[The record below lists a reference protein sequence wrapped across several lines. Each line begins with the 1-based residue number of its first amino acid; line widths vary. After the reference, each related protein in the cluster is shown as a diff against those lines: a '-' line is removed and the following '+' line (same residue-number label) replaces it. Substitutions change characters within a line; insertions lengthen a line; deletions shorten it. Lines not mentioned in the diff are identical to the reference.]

1 MIENFF
7 FEIEHYGAV
16 LNANRSYYLSRS
28 QPPFLS
34 SMILSV
40 YDAEKE
46 KGHEDRAWLERA
58 FQFASRDHDMW
69 VRDPH
74 LAGNTGLS
82 RYFDFGEG
90 PAPESLKD
98 ETDHYKKVAQYFLF
112 HPEAGPAH
120 LVERNPGES
129 QSLGVGSQYSLQ
141 LCDMPRTMEKPN
153 CDPFREI
160 ALSRDYYK
168 GDRSM
173 RESGFDISFRFG
185 PYGADTHHF
194 APVCLNSL
202 LYKTEKDL
210 EEMARILG
218 HNTDREDWKA
228 RAAARKEAIQKYLWD
243 AQRGEYFDYNTETQ
257 ARSTYEYI
265 STFYPLWAGIASP
278 EQAAAILKNLSHFE
292 EPGGLEMSPYDT
304 GAQWDSPFVW
314 APVQLVA
321 IEGLRRYGFSEDANH
336 ASYNFLSTVAENFR
350 RDGTIREKYNAIT
363 RTTDASVKSGYSI
376 NVVGFGWTN
385 AVFLEFLHQLPLAM
399 VERLAKE
406 QTSAKAAK

>member
-1 MIENFF
+1 
-7 FEIEHYGAV
+7 
-16 LNANRSYYLSRS
+16 
-28 QPPFLS
+28 
-34 SMILSV
+34 MILAL
-40 YDAEKE
+40 YQAQKE
-46 KGHEDRAWLERA
+46 KGHEDRAWLDRA
-58 FQFASRDHDMW
+58 FQFASRDRDMW
-69 VRDPH
+69 VREPH
-74 LAGNTGLS
+74 LAGDTGLS
-82 RYFDFGEG
+82 RYFDLGEG

-98 ETDHYKKVAQYFLF
+98 ETDHYKKVVLYFLV
-112 HPEAGPAH
+112 HPEAGPSH

-141 LCDMPRTMEKPN
+141 LCDMPRTMDNPK
-153 CDPFREI
+153 CDPLREV

-185 PYGADTHHF
+185 AFGAATHHF

-210 EEMARILG
+210 EEMAHILG
-218 HNTDREDWKA
+218 RNADAEKWKVI
-228 RAAARKEAIQKYLWD
+228 AAARKEAIQKYLWD
-243 AQRGEYFDYNTETQ
+243 AQRGEYFDYNTEDQ

-265 STFYPLWAGIASP
+265 STFYPLWAGIATP
-278 EQAAAILKNLSHFE
+278 EQAAAILKNLGHFE
-292 EPGGLEMSPYDT
+292 QPGGLQMSPYDT

-321 IEGLRRYGFSEDANH
+321 IEGLRRYGFSEDANR
-336 ASYNFLSTVAENFR
+336 ASYNFVSTVAENFR

-385 AVFLEFLHQLPLAM
+385 AIFLEFLHQLPSTMVESLAM
-399 VERLAKE
+399 E
-406 QTSAKAAK
+406 QTAAKAPVK